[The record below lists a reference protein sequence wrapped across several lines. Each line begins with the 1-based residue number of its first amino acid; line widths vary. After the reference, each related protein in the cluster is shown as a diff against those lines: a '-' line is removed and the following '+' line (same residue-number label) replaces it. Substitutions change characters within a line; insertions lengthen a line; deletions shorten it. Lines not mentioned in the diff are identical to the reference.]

1 MADPHQGLRRLVS
14 GSRAGRL
21 DLRVGVQSE
30 PQPITGDDSVSGSM
44 RKLLWLW
51 MFLATFFLVSCDHE
65 STVKVF
71 VTGPD
76 ASVSTPAPVVNV
88 PPITV
93 NVEVPT
99 TNLMGPP

>member
-1 MADPHQGLRRLVS
+1 
-14 GSRAGRL
+14 
-21 DLRVGVQSE
+21 
-30 PQPITGDDSVSGSM
+30 M

-76 ASVSTPAPVVNV
+76 ASVSTSQPAPVNVEV

-93 NVEVPT
+93 DVEVPT
-99 TNLMGPP
+99 TNLMGPPADADVPFNQPTESTCEKPGQGIGRGRGHCK

>member
-1 MADPHQGLRRLVS
+1 MKQ
-14 GSRAGRL
+14 
-21 DLRVGVQSE
+21 
-30 PQPITGDDSVSGSM
+30 
-44 RKLLWLW
+44 LLWVW
-51 MFLATFFLVSCDHE
+51 VFLATFFLVSCGHE

-76 ASVSTPAPVVNV
+76 ASVSTSQPASIDV

-99 TNLMGPP
+99 TNLMGPPADADVPFNAPQESACEKPGRGVGRGRGHCK